1 VYLQSLFLEDQP
13 NKESAA
19 KIPVPPLDFSCS
31 LIFQLAN
38 LPSFFLS
45 PSPSVPL
52 DLCPCPC
59 PRSSFVTDAEHTTL
73 YPDPTR
79 HPTSGRFQ
87 SIIHP

>member
-1 VYLQSLFLEDQP
+1 MYLQSLFLEDQP

-45 PSPSVPL
+45 PPLPQFPSTFVLAPVPG
-52 DLCPCPC
+52 
-59 PRSSFVTDAEHTTL
+59 
-73 YPDPTR
+73 
-79 HPTSGRFQ
+79 HPS
-87 SIIHP
+87 